1 MTDAAMDATRP
12 AAVATAPGR
21 VRIWD
26 LPTRLFHWSLAALVT
41 ASIIAIKLDSLDW
54 HMRFGYAIL
63 ALLLFRLLWG
73 FAGSRY
79 ALFSTFVRGPRA
91 VADYLRGRW
100 QAAGG
105 HNPLGALSV
114 MALIALLTLQAA
126 GGLFA
131 NDGSFTEGPL
141 AKLVSGSTSE
151 FISTWHRRAE
161 YAIYALVALHVAA
174 VVFYTVFKSEPL
186 LGAMIHGDRDL
197 PVPPAQDDLA
207 LRLRALLLLALCAG
221 LVWLLAT
228 L

>member
-1 MTDAAMDATRP
+1 MDATRP

-41 ASIIAIKLDSLDW
+41 ASIVAIKLDSLDW

-174 VVFYTVFKSEPL
+174 VVYYTVFKSEPL

-197 PVPPAQDDLA
+197 PVAPAQDDLA

>member
-1 MTDAAMDATRP
+1 MDASPHATS
-12 AAVATAPGR
+12 AATATTAR

-26 LPTRLFHWSLAALVT
+26 LPTRLFHWSLALLVT
-41 ASIIAIKLDSLDW
+41 ASIVAIKLDALDW

-63 ALLLFRLLWG
+63 SLLLFRLLWG

-79 ALFSTFVRGPRA
+79 ALFSGFVRGPRA
-91 VADYLRGRW
+91 VLDYLRGRW

-114 MALIALLTLQAA
+114 IALIALLTLQAA

-161 YAIYALVALHVAA
+161 YAIYALVGLHVAA
-174 VVFYTVFKSEPL
+174 VLYYTVFKSEPI
-186 LGAMIHGDRDL
+186 LGAMIHGDRTL
-197 PVPPAQDDLA
+197 PVPPAQDDPA
-207 LRLRALLLLALCAG
+207 LRLRALLLLALCAA
-221 LVWLLAT
+221 LVGLLAT

>member
-1 MTDAAMDATRP
+1 MMDTSHG
-12 AAVATAPGR
+12 APVTQPVGP

-26 LPTRLFHWSLAALVT
+26 LPTRLFHWLLAALVA

-73 FAGSRY
+73 FAGSRH
-79 ALFSTFVRGPRA
+79 ALFASFLRGPRA

-100 QAAGG
+100 TATGG

-114 MALIALLTLQAA
+114 VALLALLTLQAA

-161 YAIYALVALHVAA
+161 YAIYALIGLHVVA
-174 VVFYTVFKSEPL
+174 VIYYTTFKSEPL
-186 LGAMIHGDRDL
+186 LRAMIHGDRAL
-197 PVPPAQDDLA
+197 PVPPAQDDLP
-207 LRLRALLLLALCAG
+207 LRLRALLLLALCAA
-221 LVWLLAT
+221 LVTYLAT